1 MRCYERQGCPQ
12 SSGLRAAFPNLPAA
26 FVERIVDS
34 MSHFGLFR
42 SDGTAKPGWGEFE
55 KQVAGYYQRN

>member
-1 MRCYERQGCPQ
+1 
-12 SSGLRAAFPNLPAA
+12 
-26 FVERIVDS
+26 